1 MIQVEVTYA
10 LPDRQWLLQL
20 EVPQGTR
27 LLEAVQRSGISEQVP
42 GLVLTQL
49 RFGVFGR
56 VMPAEH
62 VLADGERVELYRPL
76 TINPKA
82 ARRKRAAQ
90 AG

>member
-20 EVPQGTR
+20 EVPQGTH
-27 LLEAVQRSGISEQVP
+27 LLEAVQRSGIAEQVP
-42 GLVLTQL
+42 GLVLAQL

-62 VLADGERVELYRPL
+62 VLADGDRVELYRPL